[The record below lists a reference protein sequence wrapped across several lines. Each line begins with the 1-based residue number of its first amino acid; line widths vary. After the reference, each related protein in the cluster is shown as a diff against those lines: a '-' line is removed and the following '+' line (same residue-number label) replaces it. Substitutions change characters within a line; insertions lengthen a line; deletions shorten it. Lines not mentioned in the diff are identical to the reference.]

1 MTKYER
7 IPNKKTSLEGRG
19 GEERGKAYRQSSFN
33 VALYAVSL

>member
-7 IPNKKTSLEGRG
+7 IPNKKKTSLEG

-33 VALYAVSL
+33 VALHVVLL